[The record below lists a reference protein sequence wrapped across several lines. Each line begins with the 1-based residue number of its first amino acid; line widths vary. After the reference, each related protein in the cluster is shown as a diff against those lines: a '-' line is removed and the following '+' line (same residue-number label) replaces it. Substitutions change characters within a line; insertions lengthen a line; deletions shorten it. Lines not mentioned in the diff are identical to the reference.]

1 MLIKEVELGQICTNS
16 SEEKALDAFSE
27 VCVWFAD
34 GGEGLRVNP
43 EVGTSIQ
50 CPHGSPC
57 FADAVEEQTCQAPG
71 RG

>member
-50 CPHGSPC
+50 FPHGSP
-57 FADAVEEQTCQAPG
+57 
-71 RG
+71 